1 MDKNTY
7 DIFDMSS
14 KKGFERN
21 FWVAIIMEFFER
33 GAYYGVLSILSVYLV
48 ISGNEGGLGF
58 SKAQA
63 GTIMGTI
70 QPLLY
75 FLPIIAGGIADR
87 YGYRRILFFAFT
99 CITGGYLC
107 TALTQSY
114 IPVFASLLLMAVGA
128 GFFKPV
134 ISGTI
139 AKSTTE
145 ENSTLGFGIFY
156 WSINLGAFLVPLILV
171 PILKAQGYHNIFYMA
186 AAVGCILMLINTFV
200 YREPK
205 ANIEMRRELS
215 EKNNGESDGKSI
227 GKMLL
232 GILAVL
238 KDVKFIT
245 LIFLYSGFWI
255 LYFQMYGTVLW
266 YLKEYVDMTPL
277 NDAVNSFLGV
287 FVSDPSW
294 KFDTEHVTVINAG
307 VIICLQ
313 LIVSKLVQ
321 KWPALPTMIMGIGCG
336 TLGMFIL
343 SLGSTP
349 WIFIT
354 GLMVFT
360 LGEMTTH
367 PKFLSYIGI
376 IAPPDKKALYMGYS
390 FLYGVIGSS
399 IGSFLGAGLYVKIVE
414 QMQQPQLLWLIFS
427 GIGVLSIAGLLVY
440 NKVINKK

>member
-1 MDKNTY
+1 MNK
-7 DIFDMSS
+7 

-33 GAYYGVLSILSVYLV
+33 GAYYGVLSVLSVYLV
-48 ISGNEGGLGF
+48 LQGEEGGLGF
-58 SKAQA
+58 TKSQA

-75 FLPIIAGGIADR
+75 FLPIVAGGIADR

-99 CITGGYLC
+99 CITGGYFL
-107 TALTQSY
+107 TAMTESY

-171 PILKAQGYHNIFYMA
+171 PILKANGYPTIFYMA
-186 AAVGCILMLINTFV
+186 AAVGCILMLINTFL
-200 YREPK
+200 YKEPA
-205 ANIEMRRELS
+205 ANLNQQS
-215 EKNNGESDGKSI
+215 SNSKSI
-227 GKMLL
+227 KELL
-232 GILAVL
+232 IGILAVL
-238 KDVKFIT
+238 KDYKFLV

-266 YLKEYVDMTPL
+266 YLKEYVDMAPID
-277 NDAVNSFLGV
+277 NAVNSFLGI
-287 FVSDPSW
+287 FVDNPSW

-313 LIVSKLVQ
+313 LIVSRLVQ
-321 KWPALPTMIMGIGCG
+321 NWPALPTMIMGIGCG
-336 TLGMFIL
+336 TLGMAIL
-343 SLGSTP
+343 SISGSP
-349 WIFIT
+349 WIFIV

-399 IGSFLGAGLYVKIVE
+399 IGSFLGAGLYVRIVE
-414 QMQQPQLLWLIFS
+414 EMGQPQLLWLIFS
-427 GIGVLSIAGLLVY
+427 GIGVLSIVGLLLY
-440 NKVINKK
+440 NKIVNKNK

>member
-1 MDKNTY
+1 MNK
-7 DIFDMSS
+7 

-33 GAYYGVLSILSVYLV
+33 GAYYGVLSVLSVYLV
-48 ISGNEGGLGF
+48 LQGEEGGLGF
-58 SKAQA
+58 TKSQA

-75 FLPIIAGGIADR
+75 FLPIVAGGIADR

-99 CITGGYLC
+99 CITGGYFL
-107 TALTQSY
+107 TAMTESY

-171 PILKAQGYHNIFYMA
+171 PVLKANGYHNIFYMA
-186 AAVGCILMLINTFV
+186 AAVGCILMLINTFL
-200 YREPK
+200 YREPA
-205 ANIEMRRELS
+205 ANLNQQS
-215 EKNNGESDGKSI
+215 NNKSI
-227 GKMLL
+227 KELL
-232 GILAVL
+232 IGILAVL
-238 KDVKFIT
+238 KDYKFLV

-266 YLKEYVDMTPL
+266 YLKEYVDMAPID
-277 NDAVNSFLGV
+277 NAVNSFLGL
-287 FVSDPSW
+287 FVDNPSW

-313 LIVSKLVQ
+313 LIVSRLVQ
-321 KWPALPTMIMGIGCG
+321 NWPALPTMIMGIGCG
-336 TLGMFIL
+336 TLGMAIL
-343 SLGSTP
+343 SISGSP
-349 WIFIT
+349 WIFIA

-399 IGSFLGAGLYVKIVE
+399 IGSFLGAGLYVRIVE
-414 QMQQPQLLWLIFS
+414 EMGKPQLLWLIFS
-427 GIGVLSIAGLLVY
+427 GIGVLSIVGLLLY
-440 NKVINKK
+440 NKIVNKKK

>member
-1 MDKNTY
+1 MKNN
-7 DIFDMSS
+7 
-14 KKGFERN
+14 KGFERN

-33 GAYYGVLSILSVYLV
+33 GAYYGVLSVLSVYLV
-48 ISGNEGGLGF
+48 ISGDEGGLGF

-87 YGYRRILFFAFT
+87 FGYRRILFFAFT
-99 CITGGYLC
+99 CITGGYFL
-107 TALTQSY
+107 TAITESY

-171 PILKAQGYHNIFYMA
+171 PMLKAQGYHYIFYMA
-186 AAVGCILMLINTFV
+186 AAVGCILMFINTFI

-205 ANIEMRRELS
+205 ANLELQ
-215 EKNNGESDGKSI
+215 KKLGGESVGQSLK
-227 GKMLL
+227 KLFV
-232 GILAVL
+232 GIVEVL
-238 KDVKFIT
+238 KDVKFIV

-266 YLKEYVDMTPL
+266 YLKEHVDMTPV
-277 NDAVNSFLGV
+277 NDAVNSFLSI
-287 FVSDPSW
+287 FVADPSW

-349 WIFIT
+349 WIFIA
-354 GLMVFT
+354 GLIIFT

-399 IGSFLGAGLYVKIVE
+399 IGSFLGASLYQKIVE
-414 QMQQPQLLWLIFS
+414 QMNQPQLLWLIFS
-427 GIGVLSIAGLLVY
+427 GIGVLSIVGLLLY
-440 NKVINKK
+440 NKIVNRKK

>member
-1 MDKNTY
+1 MKN
-7 DIFDMSS
+7 
-14 KKGFERN
+14 KGFERN

-48 ISGNEGGLGF
+48 ISGDEGGLGF
-58 SKAQA
+58 TKSQA

-87 YGYRRILFFAFT
+87 FGYRRILFFAFT
-99 CITGGYLC
+99 CITGGYFL
-107 TALTQSY
+107 TSITQSY

-156 WSINLGAFLVPLILV
+156 WSINLGAFLVPLLLI
-171 PILKAQGYHNIFYMA
+171 PALKVHGYHNIFYMA
-186 AAVGCILMLINTFV
+186 GTVGCILMLINTFV
-200 YREPK
+200 YKEPK
-205 ANIEMRRELS
+205 ANLEIQKKLS
-215 EKNNGESDGKSI
+215 GEPALESI
-227 GKMLL
+227 KKLFV
-232 GILAVL
+232 GIVEVL
-238 KDVKFIT
+238 KDVKFIV

-266 YLKEYVDMTPL
+266 YLKEHVDMTPV
-277 NDAVNSFLGV
+277 NEAVNSFLSI
-287 FVSDPSW
+287 FVADPSW

-349 WIFIT
+349 WIFIS
-354 GLMVFT
+354 GLIIFT
-360 LGEMTTH
+360 MGEMTTH

-399 IGSFLGAGLYVKIVE
+399 IGSFLGASLYQRIVE
-414 QMQQPQLLWLIFS
+414 QMNQPQLLWLIFS
-427 GIGVLSIAGLLVY
+427 CIGVLSIVGLLIY
-440 NKVINKK
+440 NKVVNKKK

>member
-1 MDKNTY
+1 MNKN
-7 DIFDMSS
+7 
-14 KKGFERN
+14 KCFERN

-33 GAYYGVLSILSVYLV
+33 GAYYGVLSVLSVYLV
-48 ISGNEGGLGF
+48 LQGEEGGLGF
-58 SKAQA
+58 TKSQA

-75 FLPIIAGGIADR
+75 FLPIVAGGIADR

-99 CITGGYLC
+99 CITGGYFL
-107 TALTQSY
+107 TAMTESY

-171 PILKAQGYHNIFYMA
+171 PILKANGYHNIFYMA
-186 AAVGCILMLINTFV
+186 AAVGCILMLINTFL
-200 YREPK
+200 YREPA
-205 ANIEMRRELS
+205 ANLNQQ
-215 EKNNGESDGKSI
+215 NNSKSI
-227 GKMLL
+227 KELL
-232 GILAVL
+232 IGILAVL
-238 KDVKFIT
+238 KDYKFLV

-266 YLKEYVDMTPL
+266 YLKEYVDMAPID
-277 NDAVNSFLGV
+277 NAVNSFLGL
-287 FVSDPSW
+287 FVDNPSW

-313 LIVSKLVQ
+313 LIVSRLVQ
-321 KWPALPTMIMGIGCG
+321 NWPALPTMIMGIGCG
-336 TLGMFIL
+336 TLGMAIL
-343 SLGSTP
+343 SISGSP
-349 WIFIT
+349 WIFIV

-399 IGSFLGAGLYVKIVE
+399 IGSFLGAGLYVRIVE
-414 QMQQPQLLWLIFS
+414 QMGKPQLLWLIFS
-427 GIGVLSIAGLLVY
+427 GIGVLSIVGLLLY
-440 NKVINKK
+440 NKIVNKKK

>member
-1 MDKNTY
+1 MKNN
-7 DIFDMSS
+7 
-14 KKGFERN
+14 KGFERN

-33 GAYYGVLSILSVYLV
+33 GAYYGVLSVLSVYLV
-48 ISGNEGGLGF
+48 ISGDEGGLGF

-87 YGYRRILFFAFT
+87 FGYRRILFFAFT
-99 CITGGYLC
+99 CITGGYFL
-107 TALTQSY
+107 TAITESY

-171 PILKAQGYHNIFYMA
+171 PMLKAQGYHYIFFMA
-186 AAVGCILMLINTFV
+186 AAVGCILMFINTFI

-205 ANIEMRRELS
+205 ANLELQ
-215 EKNNGESDGKSI
+215 KKLGGESVGQSLK
-227 GKMLL
+227 KLFV
-232 GILAVL
+232 GIVEVL
-238 KDVKFIT
+238 KDVKFIV

-266 YLKEYVDMTPL
+266 YLKEHVDMTPV
-277 NDAVNSFLGV
+277 NDAVNSFLSI
-287 FVSDPSW
+287 FVADPSW

-313 LIVSKLVQ
+313 LIVSKIVQ

-349 WIFIT
+349 WIFIA
-354 GLMVFT
+354 GLIIFT

-399 IGSFLGAGLYVKIVE
+399 IGSFLGASLYQKIVE
-414 QMQQPQLLWLIFS
+414 QMNQPQLLWHIFS
-427 GIGVLSIAGLLVY
+427 GIGVLSIVGLLLY
-440 NKVINKK
+440 NKIVNRKK

>member
-1 MDKNTY
+1 MNK
-7 DIFDMSS
+7 

-33 GAYYGVLSILSVYLV
+33 GAYYGVLSVLSVYLV
-48 ISGNEGGLGF
+48 LQGEEGGLGF
-58 SKAQA
+58 TKSQA

-75 FLPIIAGGIADR
+75 FLPIVAGGIADR

-99 CITGGYLC
+99 CITGGYFL
-107 TALTQSY
+107 TAMTESY

-171 PILKAQGYHNIFYMA
+171 PILKANGYHNIFYMA
-186 AAVGCILMLINTFV
+186 AAVGCILMLINTFL
-200 YREPK
+200 YKEPA
-205 ANIEMRRELS
+205 ANLNQQS
-215 EKNNGESDGKSI
+215 SNSKSI
-227 GKMLL
+227 KELL
-232 GILAVL
+232 IGILAVL
-238 KDVKFIT
+238 KDYKFLV

-266 YLKEYVDMTPL
+266 YLKEYVDMAPID
-277 NDAVNSFLGV
+277 NAVNSFLGI
-287 FVSDPSW
+287 FVDNPSW

-313 LIVSKLVQ
+313 LIVSRLVQ
-321 KWPALPTMIMGIGCG
+321 NWPALPTMIMGIGCG
-336 TLGMFIL
+336 TLGMAIL
-343 SLGSTP
+343 SISGSP
-349 WIFIT
+349 WIFIV

-399 IGSFLGAGLYVKIVE
+399 IGSFLGAGLYVRIVE
-414 QMQQPQLLWLIFS
+414 EMGQPQLLWLIFS
-427 GIGVLSIAGLLVY
+427 GIGVLSIVGLLLY
-440 NKVINKK
+440 NKIVNKNK

>member
-1 MDKNTY
+1 
-7 DIFDMSS
+7 MSN

-99 CITGGYLC
+99 CITGGYIC

-156 WSINLGAFLVPLILV
+156 WSINLGAFLVPLFLI
-171 PILKAQGYHNIFYMA
+171 PALKAQGYHNIFYMA
-186 AAVGCILMLINTFV
+186 ATVGCILMLINTFI
-200 YREPK
+200 YKEPK
-205 ANIEMRRELS
+205 ANIEMRKQLSGKNS
-215 EKNNGESDGKSI
+215 EKGDEKSI

-232 GILAVL
+232 GILSVL

-266 YLKEYVDMTPL
+266 YLKEYVDMTPF
-277 NDAVNSFLGV
+277 NDVVNSFLGI
-287 FVSDPSW
+287 FVDNPSW

-414 QMQQPQLLWLIFS
+414 QMQQPQLLWLIFT
-427 GIGVLSIAGLLVY
+427 GIGILSIAGLLIY
-440 NKVINKK
+440 NKVVNKK

>member
-1 MDKNTY
+1 MNNKSVN
-7 DIFDMSS
+7 

-33 GAYYGVLSILSVYLV
+33 GAYYGVLSVLSVYLV
-48 ISGNEGGLGF
+48 ITAQEGGLGF
-58 SKAQA
+58 TKAQA

-87 YGYRRILFFAFT
+87 FGYRRILFFAFS
-99 CITGGYLC
+99 CITAGYLL
-107 TALTQSY
+107 TALTESY

-139 AKSTTE
+139 AKSTTP

-171 PILKAQGYHNIFYMA
+171 PILKAKGYHNIFYMA
-186 AAVGCILMLINTFV
+186 AAVGCILMLINTFL

-205 ANIEMRRELS
+205 TAVDLS
-215 EKNNGESDGKSI
+215 GKGKSL
-227 GKMLL
+227 KELFV
-232 GILAVL
+232 GIAEVL
-238 KDVKFIT
+238 KDAKFIT

-277 NDAVNSFLGV
+277 DNAVNSFWGL
-287 FVSDPSW
+287 FVDNPSW

-313 LIVSKLVQ
+313 LIVSKIVQ

-336 TLGMFIL
+336 TIGMFIL
-343 SLGSTP
+343 SLGGSP
-349 WIFIT
+349 WIFIA
-354 GLMVFT
+354 GLIVFT

-367 PKFLSYIGI
+367 PKFLSYIGV

-399 IGSFLGAGLYVKIVE
+399 IGSFLGANLYVKIVE
-414 QMQQPQLLWLIFS
+414 QMHQPQLLWLIFT
-427 GIGVLSIAGLLVY
+427 GIGILSIIGLLLY
-440 NKVINKK
+440 NRIVNK

>member
-1 MDKNTY
+1 MNK
-7 DIFDMSS
+7 

-33 GAYYGVLSILSVYLV
+33 GAYYGVLSVLSVYLV
-48 ISGNEGGLGF
+48 LQGEEGGLGLTK
-58 SKAQA
+58 SQA

-99 CITGGYLC
+99 CITCGYFF
-107 TALTQSY
+107 TAMTQSY

-171 PILKAQGYHNIFYMA
+171 PILKANGYHNIFYMA
-186 AAVGCILMLINTFV
+186 AAVGCILMLINTFL
-200 YREPK
+200 YKEPA
-205 ANIEMRRELS
+205 ANL
-215 EKNNGESDGKSI
+215 NGKSNSKSIKELLI
-227 GKMLL
+227 G
-232 GILAVL
+232 IVAVL
-238 KDVKFIT
+238 KDYKFLV

-266 YLKEYVDMTPL
+266 YLKEYVDMTPID
-277 NDAVNSFLGV
+277 NAVNSLLGI
-287 FVSDPSW
+287 FVENPSW

-313 LIVSKLVQ
+313 LFVSRLVQ
-321 KWPALPTMIMGIGCG
+321 NWPALPTMIMGIGCG
-336 TLGMFIL
+336 TLGMAIL
-343 SLGSTP
+343 SISGSP
-349 WIFIT
+349 WVFIV

-376 IAPPDKKALYMGYS
+376 IAPADKKALYMGYS

-414 QMQQPQLLWLIFS
+414 EMGKPQLLWLIFTA
-427 GIGVLSIAGLLVY
+427 IGVLSIVGLLLY
-440 NKVINKK
+440 NKIVNKK

>member
-1 MDKNTY
+1 MKNN
-7 DIFDMSS
+7 
-14 KKGFERN
+14 KGFERN

-33 GAYYGVLSILSVYLV
+33 GAYYGVLSVLSVYLV
-48 ISGNEGGLGF
+48 ISGEEGGLGF
-58 SKAQA
+58 TKAQA

-87 YGYRRILFFAFT
+87 FGYRRILFFAFT
-99 CITGGYLC
+99 CITGGYFL
-107 TALTQSY
+107 TAMTESY

-171 PILKAQGYHNIFYMA
+171 PMLKAQGYHYIFYMA
-186 AAVGCILMLINTFV
+186 AAVGCILMLINTFI

-205 ANIEMRRELS
+205 ANLELQ
-215 EKNNGESDGKSI
+215 KKLGGESVGQSLK
-227 GKMLL
+227 KLFV
-232 GILAVL
+232 GIVEVL
-238 KDVKFIT
+238 KDVKFIV

-266 YLKEYVDMTPL
+266 YLKEHVDMTPV
-277 NDAVNSFLGV
+277 NDAVNSFLSI
-287 FVSDPSW
+287 FVADPSW

-349 WIFIT
+349 WIFIA
-354 GLMVFT
+354 GLIIFT

-399 IGSFLGAGLYVKIVE
+399 IGSFLGASLYQKIVE
-414 QMQQPQLLWLIFS
+414 QMNQPQLLWLIFC
-427 GIGVLSIAGLLVY
+427 GIGVLSIVGLLLY
-440 NKVINKK
+440 NKIVNRKK

>member
-1 MDKNTY
+1 
-7 DIFDMSS
+7 MSN

-33 GAYYGVLSILSVYLV
+33 GAYYGVLSVLSVYLV
-48 ISGNEGGLGF
+48 ISGQEGGLGF
-58 SKAQA
+58 TKAQA

-99 CITGGYLC
+99 CITGGYLF
-107 TALTQSY
+107 TSITNSY

-171 PILKAQGYHNIFYMA
+171 PMLKAQGYHYIFVMA
-186 AAVGCILMLINTFV
+186 AIVGCILMLINTFV
-200 YREPK
+200 YREPA
-205 ANIEMRRELS
+205 ANIEMRKKLS
-215 EKNNGESDGKSI
+215 GQENEKSI
-227 GKMLL
+227 GKMLI
-232 GILAVL
+232 GILSVL

-266 YLKEYVDMTPL
+266 YLKEYVDMAPL
-277 NDAVNSFLGV
+277 NDAVNSFLGI
-287 FVSDPSW
+287 FVDNPTW

-349 WIFIT
+349 WVFIT

-376 IAPPDKKALYMGYS
+376 IAPADKKALYMGYS

-427 GIGVLSIAGLLVY
+427 GIGVLSIVGLLVY
-440 NKVINKK
+440 NKVVNRK

>member
-1 MDKNTY
+1 MNK
-7 DIFDMSS
+7 

-33 GAYYGVLSILSVYLV
+33 GAYYGVLSVLSVYLV
-48 ISGNEGGLGF
+48 LQGEEGGLGF
-58 SKAQA
+58 TKSQA

-75 FLPIIAGGIADR
+75 FLPIVAGGIADR

-99 CITGGYLC
+99 CITGGYFL
-107 TALTQSY
+107 TAMTESY

-171 PILKAQGYHNIFYMA
+171 PILKANGYHNIFYMA
-186 AAVGCILMLINTFV
+186 AAVGCILMLINTFL
-200 YREPK
+200 YKEPA
-205 ANIEMRRELS
+205 ANLNQQS
-215 EKNNGESDGKSI
+215 NSKSI
-227 GKMLL
+227 KELL
-232 GILAVL
+232 IGILAVL
-238 KDVKFIT
+238 KDYKFLV

-266 YLKEYVDMTPL
+266 YLKEYVDMAPID
-277 NDAVNSFLGV
+277 NAVNSFLGI
-287 FVSDPSW
+287 FVDNPSW

-349 WIFIT
+349 WVFIT

-376 IAPPDKKALYMGYS
+376 IAPADKKALYMGYS

-427 GIGVLSIAGLLVY
+427 GIGVLSIVGLLVY
-440 NKVINKK
+440 NKVVNRK

>member
-1 MDKNTY
+1 MTK
-7 DIFDMSS
+7 
-14 KKGFERN
+14 KKGFEKN

-33 GAYYGVLSILSVYLV
+33 GAYYGVLSVLSVYLV
-48 ISGNEGGLGF
+48 LQGEEGGLGF
-58 SKAQA
+58 TKAQA

-75 FLPIIAGGIADR
+75 FLPIVAGGIADR

-99 CITGGYLC
+99 CITGGYFL
-107 TALTQSY
+107 TAITESY

-171 PILKAQGYHNIFYMA
+171 PVLKANGYHNIFYMA
-186 AAVGCILMLINTFV
+186 AAVGCILMLINTFL
-200 YREPK
+200 YSEPA
-205 ANIEMRRELS
+205 ANLNQQ
-215 EKNNGESDGKSI
+215 NNSKSI
-227 GKMLL
+227 KELL
-232 GILAVL
+232 VGILAVL
-238 KDVKFIT
+238 KDYKFLI

-266 YLKEYVDMTPL
+266 YLKEYVDMTPID
-277 NDAVNSFLGV
+277 NAVNSFLGI
-287 FVSDPSW
+287 FVDNPSW

-313 LIVSKLVQ
+313 LFVSKLVQ
-321 KWPALPTMIMGIGCG
+321 NWPALPTMIMGIGCG
-336 TLGMFIL
+336 TLGMAIL
-343 SLGSTP
+343 SISGSP
-349 WIFIT
+349 WVFII

-414 QMQQPQLLWLIFS
+414 QMGKPQLLWLIFS
-427 GIGVLSIAGLLVY
+427 AIGVLSIVGLLLY
-440 NKVINKK
+440 NKIVNKKR

>member
-1 MDKNTY
+1 
-7 DIFDMSS
+7 MSN

-33 GAYYGVLSILSVYLV
+33 GAYYGVLSVLSVYLV

-99 CITGGYLC
+99 CITAGYLF
-107 TALTQSY
+107 TAITHSY

-145 ENSTLGFGIFY
+145 ENSTLGFG
-156 WSINLGAFLVPLILV
+156 
-171 PILKAQGYHNIFYMA
+171 MA
-186 AAVGCILMLINTFV
+186 AAVGCILMLINTFI

-205 ANIEMRRELS
+205 ANVEIRKKLS
-215 EKNNGESDGKSI
+215 ENKDEKSV
-227 GKMLL
+227 GKMVM
-232 GILAVL
+232 GILGVL

-277 NDAVNSFLGV
+277 NEAVNSFLGI
-287 FVSDPSW
+287 FVSNPSW

-313 LIVSKLVQ
+313 LIVSRLVQ

-349 WIFIT
+349 WVFIT

-414 QMQQPQLLWLIFS
+414 QMHQPQLLWLIFT
-427 GIGVLSIAGLLVY
+427 GIGVLSIVGLLLY
-440 NKVINKK
+440 NKIVKR

>member
-1 MDKNTY
+1 
-7 DIFDMSS
+7 
-14 KKGFERN
+14 
-21 FWVAIIMEFFER
+21 MEFFER
-33 GAYYGVLSILSVYLV
+33 GAYYGVLSVLSVYLV
-48 ISGNEGGLGF
+48 LTGEEGGLGF

-75 FLPIIAGGIADR
+75 FLPIVAGGIADR
-87 YGYRRILFFAFT
+87 YGYRRILFFAFA
-99 CITGGYLC
+99 CITGGY
-107 TALTQSY
+107 ALTAITSSY

-139 AKSTTE
+139 AKSTTQ

-186 AAVGCILMLINTFV
+186 AAVGCILMLINTFL
-200 YREPK
+200 YREPA
-205 ANIEMRRELS
+205 ANQGNQQQGKTIKELL
-215 EKNNGESDGKSI
+215 I
-227 GKMLL
+227 G
-232 GILAVL
+232 IVQVL
-238 KDVKFIT
+238 KDYKFIL

-266 YLKEYVDMTPL
+266 YLKEYVDMTPFD
-277 NDAVNSFLGV
+277 NAVNSFLGL
-287 FVSDPSW
+287 FVDNPQW

-321 KWPALPTMIMGIGCG
+321 NWPALPTMIMGIGCG
-336 TLGMFIL
+336 TLGMAIL
-343 SLGSTP
+343 SISGSP
-349 WIFIT
+349 WVFIA

-399 IGSFLGAGLYVKIVE
+399 IGSFLGASLYVKIIE
-414 QMQQPQLLWLIFS
+414 ETGKPQLLWLIFS
-427 GIGVLSIAGLLVY
+427 GIGVLSIVGLLLY
-440 NKVINKK
+440 NKFIAKKE